1 MILSLSAYLGA
12 QCIAWCSLIGNYSIF
27 LARVMKAL
35 FSKGLRMREFFFQMY
50 TIGVE
55 SLSIIVLTGMCTG
68 LALALQSYI
77 ALHRM
82 GVDSLVSLVVGK
94 GMTRELGPVLTAL
107 MIAGRCGSAMA
118 AEIGTMKITEQIDA
132 LKTLCIDPYYFIL
145 APRLVASMLI
155 IPCATLFA
163 MISGILGGFFLSTH
177 VLSIN
182 SAAYITIFQEQVT
195 MNDIFGGLLK
205 SAVFGFIIASIGI
218 YQGMHA
224 HGGARGVGLATTN
237 TVVAASVL
245 ILLSN
250 YVLSLLLFQIG
261 ME

>member
-1 MILSLSAYLGA
+1 MILELVDYLGA
-12 QCIAWCSLIGNYSIF
+12 HCIAWCALLGNYLLF
-27 LARVMKAL
+27 LARVFKAL
-35 FSKGLRMREFFFQMY
+35 FSQGLRMREFFFQMY
-50 TIGVE
+50 VIGVE
-55 SLSIIVLTGMCTG
+55 SLLIIVLTGLCTG

-118 AEIGTMKITEQIDA
+118 AEIGTMQITEQIDA

-145 APRLVASMLI
+145 APRLVASILI

-163 MISGILGGFFLSTH
+163 MVSGILGGFFLSTY
-177 VLSIN
+177 VLAIN
-182 SAAYITIFQEQVT
+182 QAAYISIFQEQVT
-195 MNDIFGGLLK
+195 MSDIFGGLFK
-205 SAVFGFIIASIGI
+205 SMIFGFIIASIGI
-218 YQGMHA
+218 YQGIRA
-224 HGGARGVGLATTN
+224 HGGARGVGLATTK

-250 YVLSLLLFQIG
+250 YVLSLILFQIG
-261 ME
+261 VA